1 MNFSTNRE
9 KMENTFK
16 ITLNTLEIALTVK
29 PTETSV
35 CTSTYL
41 VSYCYFFWVNLTFSH
56 KNLQD
61 HIIYK
66 NHGITRI
73 YKSSIS
79 VEKII
84 IHISR
89 SFCVIM
95 IFFNIFGKS
104 YLFFGFRTCD
114 SNL

>member
-66 NHGITRI
+66 NHGITKI

-84 IHISR
+84 IYISR

-95 IFFNIFGKS
+95 ILFNIFGKS